1 MLLGDCATVPR
12 KFIADFLNP
21 PCLQHKLTSTKVVIR
36 YADGRGKGMA
46 DYYPLISDAIAALEK
61 KGSEGRSAFYDRARA
76 ILTDKLWKANP
87 PLSEAMIEQER
98 LALED
103 AISRV
108 EADAT
113 RSEEIRSE
121 EIRSEE
127 IRSEETRGEET
138 RGEETRSIF
147 DSLQTQSDHTQDY
160 ISKATVEASPIEPVA
175 KLQRERLFAFWGFLI
190 LAALWIGD
198 LFYKPTTFSNW
209 YDWLRLGGVILFPT
223 MTVLSYFIMRK
234 KLSAEEEERA
244 YVISTP
250 IVLVGSV
257 LVTVALYWIFG
268 QLAAPPS

>member
-1 MLLGDCATVPR
+1 
-12 KFIADFLNP
+12 
-21 PCLQHKLTSTKVVIR
+21 
-36 YADGRGKGMA
+36 MA

-113 RSEEIRSE
+113 RSEETRG
-121 EIRSEE
+121 
-127 IRSEETRGEET
+127 EETRGEET

>member
-1 MLLGDCATVPR
+1 
-12 KFIADFLNP
+12 
-21 PCLQHKLTSTKVVIR
+21 
-36 YADGRGKGMA
+36 
-46 DYYPLISDAIAALEK
+46 
-61 KGSEGRSAFYDRARA
+61 
-76 ILTDKLWKANP
+76 
-87 PLSEAMIEQER
+87 
-98 LALED
+98 
-103 AISRV
+103 
-108 EADAT
+108 
-113 RSEEIRSE
+113 
-121 EIRSEE
+121 
-127 IRSEETRGEET
+127 
-138 RGEETRSIF
+138 
-147 DSLQTQSDHTQDY
+147 
-160 ISKATVEASPIEPVA
+160 VEASPIEPVA